1 MNSGQ
6 IVITG
11 VESSGKTTLS
21 RLLADASGWPL
32 LPERARTDPAVLA
45 GTHGPA
51 DLERLLTEQATAA
64 REAGPGPV
72 LCDTGAVVLSIWS
85 EVRFHH
91 PLPDAPS
98 IAREA
103 DLYLLCTPD
112 LPWEPDPLRES
123 PDLAERLALHERYVD
138 RLTAWNLPYAPIRGN
153 ALEGRFQQAVAAL
166 RQFGF
171 AISE

>member
-32 LPERARTDPAVLA
+32 LPERARTDPAVLT

-64 REAGPGPV
+64 REAGPGPA
-72 LCDTGAVVLSIWS
+72 LKYC
-85 EVRFHH
+85 
-91 PLPDAPS
+91 
-98 IAREA
+98 
-103 DLYLLCTPD
+103 
-112 LPWEPDPLRES
+112 LPWPCS
-123 PDLAERLALHERYVD
+123 C
-138 RLTAWNLPYAPIRGN
+138 
-153 ALEGRFQQAVAAL
+153 
-166 RQFGF
+166 
-171 AISE
+171 